1 LARSSI
7 TGDTGKLAAWAK
19 LAEAAP
25 ELLGAISE
33 SGAEELL
40 NLVADGFRSETDPY
54 GQGWQPKKRPDGRKT
69 LSGKTSRLKKFAK
82 KRVDKNGFTIGP
94 TVDYAAPHQNP
105 KRGTRPRR
113 MMVPSKSRGLP
124 RAWSKT
130 LEELATEAMRQH
142 FSTGGGSAAGGG
154 GMGFLTAKVAGIKRQ
169 LNIKSLI
176 RKLANAASDE

>member
-1 LARSSI
+1 MARSSI
-7 TGDTGKLAAWAK
+7 TGDTGKVAAWAK

-54 GQGWQPKKRPDGRKT
+54 GQGWQPKKKPDGRKT

-82 KRVDKNGFTIGP
+82 KKVSKDGFTIGP

-105 KRGTRPRR
+105 KRGKRPRR
-113 MMVPSKSRGLP
+113 MMVPNKSRGLP
-124 RAWSKT
+124 RAWSKA
-130 LEELATEAMRQH
+130 LEEVATEALKAH
-142 FSTGGGSAAGGG
+142 FTTESSSAGGG
-154 GMGFLTAKVAGIKRQ
+154 GIGFVQGRVIGLKRQ

-176 RKLANAASDE
+176 RKLANAASEE